1 MLILPKTTA
10 AIYGYLLREGVVLNL
25 PDAVADRLIQSG
37 HAVAYVEPAPAS
49 APETPANPVQPP
61 SKRANRR
68 PES

>member
-37 HAVAYVEPAPAS
+37 QAVAYVEPAPA
-49 APETPANPVQPP
+49 PETPANPVQTPP
-61 SKRANRR
+61 KRAKK
-68 PES
+68 EA